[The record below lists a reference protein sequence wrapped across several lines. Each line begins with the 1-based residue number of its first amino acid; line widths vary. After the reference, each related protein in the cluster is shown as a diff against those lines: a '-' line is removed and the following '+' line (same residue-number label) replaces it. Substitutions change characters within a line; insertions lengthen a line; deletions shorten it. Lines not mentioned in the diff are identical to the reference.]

1 MAPGTEAGNA
11 VADVLF
17 GNYNPSGK
25 LSATF
30 PRSVGQIPIYYN
42 HKNTGRPFDGTG
54 FAKFKSNY
62 LDESNDPLYPFGYG
76 LSYTKFDYSP
86 VKLSKT
92 TLQGE
97 EKLTATVTLTNS
109 GKYAGEEVVQL
120 YITDPVASISRS
132 VKDLKG
138 FQKVAL
144 QPGESKEVS
153 FVITTEEL
161 RFFNSELKKIWEPG
175 TFIIH
180 LGTSSANVKSAEVI
194 WNK

>member
-1 MAPGTEAGNA
+1 
-11 VADVLF
+11 
-17 GNYNPSGK
+17 
-25 LSATF
+25 
-30 PRSVGQIPIYYN
+30 
-42 HKNTGRPFDGTG
+42 
-54 FAKFKSNY
+54 
-62 LDESNDPLYPFGYG
+62 
-76 LSYTKFDYSP
+76 

-92 TLQGE
+92 SLKGE

-138 FQKVAL
+138 FQKLAL

-161 RFFNSELKKIWEPG
+161 KFFNRELKKVWEPG
-175 TFIIH
+175 KFIIH
-180 LGTSSANVKSAEVI
+180 LGTSSATVKSAEVV